1 VDEQSIFRYNGP
13 QDKLN
18 LMGPI
23 NVHLGRNLVRGTLL
37 FLLVAAVSLEAQQLD
52 EAFVIRGVDATV
64 QARQNGIASYT
75 VTEHYRVF
83 RNNDENHP
91 AAEMT
96 VKTDYQRDTGK
107 NYTILA
113 QGGSEVLRR
122 VVLNSILE
130 NEKRINQPGVREG
143 SWLTSANYEMK
154 LKPGGPQPINGR
166 DCYVLSIKPRQ
177 KLPNLIVGTLW
188 VDTRDESIVKIE
200 GTSSKGPSVF
210 TGPVQVMR
218 QYDTVD
224 GFAEAT
230 HARATSSSFLFG
242 PTVVTI
248 DYSDYHIQFRPK

>member
-1 VDEQSIFRYNGP
+1 
-13 QDKLN
+13 
-18 LMGPI
+18 MGPI
-23 NVHLGRNLVRGTLL
+23 NVHLGRNLFRGTLL
-37 FLLVAAVSLEAQQLD
+37 FFLVAGLSLEAQQLD
-52 EAFVIRGVDATV
+52 EASVIRGVDRTV

-75 VTEHYRVF
+75 ATEHYRVF

-96 VKTDYQRDTGK
+96 VKTDYEQDTGK

-130 NEKRINQPGVREG
+130 NEKRLNQPGVREG

-154 LKPGGPQPINGR
+154 LKPGGPQRINGR

-188 VDTRDESIVKIE
+188 VDARDESIVQIE
-200 GTSSKGPSVF
+200 GTASKGPSVF
-210 TGPVQVMR
+210 TGPAKVMR

-230 HARATSSSFLFG
+230 RARASSSSFLFG

-248 DYSDYHIQFRPK
+248 DYSDYHIQIRSK

>member
-1 VDEQSIFRYNGP
+1 
-13 QDKLN
+13 
-18 LMGPI
+18 MGPMKI
-23 NVHLGRNLVRGTLL
+23 RLGRVLL
-37 FLLVAAVSLEAQQLD
+37 RSAVVFLFIASVSLEAQQLE
-52 EAFVIRGVDATV
+52 EAAVIRGVDAAV
-64 QARQNGIASYT
+64 QARQDGIAAYT

-83 RNNDENHP
+83 RNNEENNP

-96 VKTDYQRDTGK
+96 VKTDYQQDTGK

-113 QGGSEVLRR
+113 QSGSDVLRK
-122 VVLNSILE
+122 VVLNSILD

-143 SWLTSANYEMK
+143 SWFISANYEMK
-154 LKPGGPQPINGR
+154 LKPGGPQRVSGR

-177 KLPNLIVGTLW
+177 KAPHLIVGTLW
-188 VDTRDESIVKIE
+188 VDTRDESIVQIE
-200 GTSSKGPSVF
+200 GTASKSPSVF
-210 TGPVQVMR
+210 TGPTQVMR

-248 DYSDYHIQFRPK
+248 EYSDYHIQIRSKQ